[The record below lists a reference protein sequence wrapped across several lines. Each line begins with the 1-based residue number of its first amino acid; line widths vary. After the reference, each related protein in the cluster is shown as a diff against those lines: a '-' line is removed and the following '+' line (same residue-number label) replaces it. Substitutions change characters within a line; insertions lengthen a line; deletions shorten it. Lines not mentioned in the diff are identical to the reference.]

1 MRGPTRGRAARG
13 DPPPEALVVVNPAAG
28 GSPLDL
34 AGKVA
39 EQLASEG
46 FEPRLLTTA
55 HPGEAVDAVS
65 EAVANDPGTGRGLA
79 LVLAVGGDGTV
90 REVAEGIARGTGS
103 WPGGGGAGQRHGRE
117 APPLFV
123 VPGGTGNSF
132 YRALFADVPVKETLG
147 MVLGPEH
154 FGARL
159 RRLDLGRVVE
169 LDQAVVLGASA
180 GFLASVLDAAH
191 STPEVPG
198 RRRYEQAAL
207 ELIGHPDDL
216 GTDVGVLVDDEL
228 LVTGRLLLVALG
240 GARHRGGSFELL
252 PGSVLDDGLFDVCA
266 IGMPSPARFGE
277 LFEAVAGGCHLGEP
291 EVIYA
296 RGRKVVI
303 VAAGDEAV
311 PVEYDGD
318 LMAGALPP
326 GRSVT
331 FEVIGGA
338 LAAWAGDPPPA
349 G

>member
-1 MRGPTRGRAARG
+1 
-13 DPPPEALVVVNPAAG
+13 VVVNPTAG
-28 GSPLDL
+28 GSPLAL

-39 EQLASEG
+39 EQLACEG

-55 HPGEAVDAVS
+55 HRGEAVEAVS
-65 EAVANDPGTGRGLA
+65 EAVRNDPGDGRELA

-90 REVAEGIARGTGS
+90 REVAEGMARGTGS
-103 WPGGGGAGQRHGRE
+103 WPGGGGVGQRHGRE
-117 APPLFV
+117 APALFV

-132 YRALFADVPVKETLG
+132 YRALFADTPVEEALG

-154 FGARL
+154 SGARL
-159 RRLDLGRVVE
+159 RRLDLGRLVE

-180 GFLASVLDAAH
+180 GFLASVLDAAR

-216 GTDVGVLVDDEL
+216 GTDARVLVDGEL

-240 GARHRGGSFELL
+240 GARHRAGSFELL

-266 IGMPSPARFGE
+266 IKVPSPARLDE
-277 LFEAVAGGCHLGEP
+277 LFVAVAGGRHLGEP
-291 EVIYA
+291 EVTYA
-296 RGRKVVI
+296 KGRNVVI
-303 VAAGDEAV
+303 EAAGDETV

-318 LMAGALPP
+318 LMAGALSPAQ
-326 GRSVT
+326 SVT
-331 FEVIGGA
+331 FEVVGGA

>member
-1 MRGPTRGRAARG
+1 MSGPTRGRAARG
-13 DPPPEALVVVNPAAG
+13 DPAPEALVVVNPAAG
-28 GSPLDL
+28 GSPLAV

-39 EQLASEG
+39 EQLVCEG
-46 FEPRLLTTA
+46 FAPRLLTTA
-55 HPGEAVDAVS
+55 HRGEAVGAVS
-65 EAVANDPGTGRGLA
+65 EAVANDPEGGRGPA

-90 REVAEGIARGTGS
+90 REVVEGIARGTGN
-103 WPGGGGAGQRHGRE
+103 WPGAGRAGQRHDH
-117 APPLFV
+117 PPALFV

-132 YRALFADVPVKETLG
+132 YRALFADVPVKDALG

-154 FGARL
+154 SGARL
-159 RRLDLGRVVE
+159 RRLDLGRLVE

-180 GFLASVLDAAH
+180 GFLASVLDAAQ
-191 STPEVPG
+191 STPEVLG

-216 GTDVGVLVDDEL
+216 GTDVRVLVDDEL

-252 PGSVLDDGLFDVCA
+252 PASVLDDGLFDVCA